1 MLFEFIATIAAGFGM
16 AGIALI
22 ITHLSKLAGKKAP
35 RWLIPLFGAIGI
47 FGFQISQEYSWFE
60 QQTAQLSNGVHV
72 VKKVEQSTWFRPWS
86 YIKPQTF
93 RFMAADSGHARA
105 NADNPDVYLVNL
117 YLFERRRSVQQ
128 VPQVIDCA
136 APARADYV
144 LEEKDSK
151 LSIDEHVKQTT
162 KWRPLEKNDPLYIN
176 VCINKS

>member
-1 MLFEFIATIAAGFGM
+1 MAAG
-16 AGIALI
+16 
-22 ITHLSKLAGKKAP
+22 
-35 RWLIPLFGAIGI
+35 
-47 FGFQISQEYSWFE
+47 
-60 QQTAQLSNGVHV
+60 
-72 VKKVEQSTWFRPWS
+72 
-86 YIKPQTF
+86 
-93 RFMAADSGHARA
+93 SGHARA
-105 NADNPDVYLVNL
+105 NSDNPDVYLVNL

-144 LEEKDSK
+144 LQEKDSK